1 MIIINLSSTFLKK
14 IDFFQLFF
22 RFFSIFFIENKTMTS
37 FLKNLETL
45 LNQKSGITQKD
56 ICIAAN
62 LDKSAY
68 NMWKKG
74 SLPKVDAAFKI
85 AQFLGTSVEFLMTG
99 EDPQGITS
107 DEIQLVCKWRLI
119 GAESRRTA
127 LLIIDDAYEKA
138 VAAQKEKKGTA

>member
-1 MIIINLSSTFLKK
+1 MS
-14 IDFFQLFF
+14 D
-22 RFFSIFFIENKTMTS
+22 
-37 FLKNLETL
+37 FLKNLTKL
-45 LNQKSGITQKD
+45 MSKNGVTQRKVCE
-56 ICIAAN
+56 ICGFTEASFWA
-62 LDKSAY
+62 
-68 NMWKKG
+68 WKKG

-85 AQFLGTSVEFLMTG
+85 ARFLGTSVEFLMTG

-127 LLIIDDAYEKA
+127 LLIIDDAYEQA

>member
-1 MIIINLSSTFLKK
+1 MIKNNENFWERLQSLLIEKK
-14 IDFFQLFF
+14 INSKQLGIAIGVQGA
-22 RFFSIFFIENKTMTS
+22 SITGW
-37 FLKNLETL
+37 KN
-45 LNQKSGITQKD
+45 
-56 ICIAAN
+56 
-62 LDKSAY
+62 
-68 NMWKKG
+68 G
-74 SLPKVDAAFKI
+74 SYPRADTAVKI

-138 VAAQKEKKGTA
+138 VAAQKKKKTRHRLSPYVVEMKTF

>member
-1 MIIINLSSTFLKK
+1 MKK
-14 IDFFQLFF
+14 KLIFFNFFQFF
-22 RFFSIFFIENKTMTS
+22 LIFSIENKNMTY
-37 FLKNLETL
+37 FFKNLEIL
-45 LNQKSGITQKD
+45 LRKSGITQKD
-56 ICIAAN
+56 ICTAAN

-85 AQFLGTSVEFLMTG
+85 ARFLGTSVEFLMTG

-107 DEIQLVCKWRLI
+107 DEVQLVCKWRLI